1 MIMSIGHDVIS
12 EALGFPTPPQI
23 SRSKG
28 ICCATGQVLP
38 TTGRYRTRRS
48 TQSWSRSRQSEA
60 PLRQYL
66 CTSYLLL
73 PSLLP
78 FEYNLVLRG
87 PGGLETAMAEKT
99 IGIMGGMGPEA
110 GADLLLK
117 IIAATPA
124 RTDQEH
130 LHVILDSNAKT
141 PNRVDALLK
150 GGEDPTSMLQ
160 ASARRLEQAGAE
172 LLVIAC
178 NTAHLFHGRVVEA
191 VQVPVLHIAD
201 ETVNKIL
208 RNYPEARAVGVL
220 ASSATAHLRLYH
232 ARLEERGLRAISPGP
247 EDQAIIQGVI
257 ESVKAGDKG
266 PTVRDRLAEV
276 VERLV
281 ARGAQLLVT
290 GCTELPLV
298 LRDGEAAVP
307 VLDPT
312 QALAEAAV
320 RLARE

>member
-1 MIMSIGHDVIS
+1 
-12 EALGFPTPPQI
+12 
-23 SRSKG
+23 
-28 ICCATGQVLP
+28 
-38 TTGRYRTRRS
+38 
-48 TQSWSRSRQSEA
+48 
-60 PLRQYL
+60 
-66 CTSYLLL
+66 
-73 PSLLP
+73 
-78 FEYNLVLRG
+78 
-87 PGGLETAMAEKT
+87 MAEKT

-257 ESVKAGDKG
+257 DSVKAGDKG
-266 PTVRDRLAEV
+266 PTIRDRLAEV

>member
-1 MIMSIGHDVIS
+1 LRLPVSTFVLS
-12 EALGFPTPPQI
+12 TTFFP
-23 SRSKG
+23 
-28 ICCATGQVLP
+28 
-38 TTGRYRTRRS
+38 
-48 TQSWSRSRQSEA
+48 
-60 PLRQYL
+60 
-66 CTSYLLL
+66 LLF
-73 PSLLP
+73 P
-78 FEYNLVLRG
+78 FEYNLVREG
-87 PGGLETAMAEKT
+87 SCGLETAVAEKT

-124 RTDQEH
+124 KTDQEH

-141 PNRVDALLK
+141 PNRVAALLT
-150 GGEDPTSMLQ
+150 GGEDPTPLLQ

-172 LLVIAC
+172 LIVIAC

-191 VQVPVLHIAD
+191 VRIPVLHIAD

-208 RNYPEARAVGVL
+208 RDYPSVRSAGVL
-220 ASSATAHLRLYH
+220 ASSATAHLGLYH
-232 ARLEERGLRAISPGP
+232 ARLEERGLRAISPDE
-247 EDQAIIQGVI
+247 EDQEIVQAVI
-257 ESVKAGDKG
+257 DSVKAGDKG
-266 PTVRDRLAEV
+266 AAVRGRLAEV
-276 VERLV
+276 AERLV

-320 RLARE
+320 RFARE